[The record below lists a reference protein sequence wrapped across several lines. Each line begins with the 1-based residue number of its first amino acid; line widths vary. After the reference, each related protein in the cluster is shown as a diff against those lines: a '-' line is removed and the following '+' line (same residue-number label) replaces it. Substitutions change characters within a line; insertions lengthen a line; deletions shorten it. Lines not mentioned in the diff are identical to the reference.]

1 MRLLTITV
9 LLLIL
14 LPVHA
19 DEEPVMR
26 VTLVGQALIKQDL
39 RVHAPVAFEQ
49 AMEYLSGSDVVFTNL
64 EVAVAPIDAPVVK
77 RNSSVTHVTPDI
89 LENLREMGFN
99 LLALS
104 NNHAWDL
111 GETGLYTTI
120 EESRR
125 AGFIV
130 AGTGSNLDEAAAP
143 AYLDTANGR
152 VALIGFASGANQLQD
167 PSTWASPNRPG
178 VNYLNLRADGTLDPE
193 QKARILASV
202 REAAAN
208 ADLVIA
214 YHHQHFWGEDN
225 GPDTPPG
232 REARLDRFETP
243 AWQED
248 FVRELIDQGAGLF
261 VGHGNPA
268 LHGVEIYKGRPI
280 LYGLG
285 NYIFHSA
292 QSVDR
297 YGPTA
302 HQTVVAQVE
311 FREGRVTRM
320 DFRPLVLSLLST
332 DQVMRG
338 FPYLAR
344 SGEARAILLYLQD
357 QSARYGTR
365 MTIDGE
371 RAFWSID

>member
-19 DEEPVMR
+19 AEESVLR

-49 AMEYLSGSDVVFTNL
+49 ATAYLSGADVVFTNL

-77 RNSSVTHVTPDI
+77 RTPSVTHVTPDI

-99 LLALS
+99 LLSLS

-125 AGFIV
+125 AGFVI
-130 AGTGSNLDEAAAP
+130 AGTGRNLDEAAAP

-152 VALIGFASGANQLQD
+152 VALIGFASGANQLTD
-167 PSTWASPNRPG
+167 SSTWAGPNRPG
-178 VNYLNLRADGTLDPE
+178 VNYLNLSADGTLDPE
-193 QKARILASV
+193 QKSRILASV

-214 YHHQHFWGEDN
+214 YHHQHFWGERY

-232 REARLDRFETP
+232 RETRLDRFDTP
-243 AWQED
+243 AWQEE
-248 FVRELIDQGAGLF
+248 FVRELIDHGAGLF

-297 YGPTA
+297 YGATA

-365 MTIDGE
+365 IMIDGD
-371 RAFWSID
+371 RAHWSID